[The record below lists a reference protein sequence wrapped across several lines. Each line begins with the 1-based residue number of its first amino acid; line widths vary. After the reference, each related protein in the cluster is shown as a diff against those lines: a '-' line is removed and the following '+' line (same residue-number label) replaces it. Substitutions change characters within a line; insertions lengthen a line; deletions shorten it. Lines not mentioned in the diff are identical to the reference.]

1 MVRPARQEGTACGCI
16 AGTWRTRHSDARG
29 SASRKNS
36 MIAIVCTFLTA
47 IGFYFSIG
55 LGDQW
60 WVAWLAPIPVLWLA
74 FGEMKPWTAF
84 FSAFLGYALGALNIV
99 PAYAGAMPFVV
110 VLAIGGPALL

>member
-1 MVRPARQEGTACGCI
+1 
-16 AGTWRTRHSDARG
+16 
-29 SASRKNS
+29 

-74 FGEMKPWTAF
+74 FGDWLK
-84 FSAFLGYALGALNIV
+84 
-99 PAYAGAMPFVV
+99 
-110 VLAIGGPALL
+110 GG

>member
-1 MVRPARQEGTACGCI
+1 
-16 AGTWRTRHSDARG
+16 
-29 SASRKNS
+29 

-110 VLAIGGPALL
+110 VLAIGGPASLFAASVLGARRVYHALGVIPAMFGFAAL